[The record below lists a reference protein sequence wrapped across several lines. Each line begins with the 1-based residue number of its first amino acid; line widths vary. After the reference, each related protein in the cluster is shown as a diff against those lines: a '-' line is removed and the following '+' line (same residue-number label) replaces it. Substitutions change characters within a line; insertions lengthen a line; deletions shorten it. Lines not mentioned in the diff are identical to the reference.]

1 MSDFP
6 RDSFVV
12 VKTMAEAMERIQDPI
27 LKGKY
32 AVALIKYGIYGDYDH
47 DNDYIDAL
55 MTQDEKLIS
64 SMAAKYDKAKAAG
77 KLGGRKEKV
86 SAEEVYQYVVVE
98 GHDKKEAASHFN
110 VDPRTIY
117 RKIEKYVADR
127 HFDEESGSWMF

>member
-6 RDSFVV
+6 RDSFVI

-32 AVALIKYGIYGDYDH
+32 AIALIKYGIYGDYDH

-64 SMAAKYDKAKAAG
+64 SMAAKYE
-77 KLGGRKEKV
+77 KEKL
-86 SAEEVYQYVVVE
+86 AP
-98 GHDKKEAASHFN
+98 KKCINMSSLKDTIRKRLLATLTWTPAQSIAS
-110 VDPRTIY
+110 
-117 RKIEKYVADR
+117 
-127 HFDEESGSWMF
+127 

>member
-32 AVALIKYGIYGDYDH
+32 AIALIKYGIYGDYDH

-86 SAEEVYQYVVVE
+86 SADDVYRYVIIE
-98 GHDKKEAASHFN
+98 GHTKEEAADKFN
-110 VDPRTIY
+110 IDRRTVY
-117 RKIEKYVADR
+117 RKLEKYTKER
-127 HFDEESGSWMF
+127 HFDEESGTWNF